1 MAEFVFA
8 DFSGGLNLSASPDK
22 VPERECILADNVNFD
37 ELGSVRAAGASAKQN
52 SSAYTDGANTNVR
65 SFVVN
70 PTVRH
75 VALIGND
82 VFGGTALSGLSQLL
96 DEANST
102 EAKTRFTEMGQRVI
116 YDTAG
121 TPRYVDN
128 GGVAH
133 TVDWA
138 PPSGSQTDTGPNS
151 AGAGANVSR
160 GASYPAWTGAGNIF
174 TSNDA
179 YATVSLNSPTTE
191 RESDYLQAST
201 FGYALGGAVQIL
213 GIKVEVEIALPSSS
227 QTINHTLYAVLLKGG
242 TPIGD
247 TKSVSI
253 TSATDAYVTLGS
265 TSELWGTTWTPADIN
280 AVTFGVQLWVKQ
292 TNTGFTGP
300 YTSDWRIDHV
310 RITVTNQGGPFT
322 VALGGA
328 GNPNGTYTYKATH
341 VDVDGNE
348 SEASTASASISPANQ
363 QVNLTLVGTGDSK
376 TVKRYIYRSGG
387 SLTFY
392 YRIGEISDNAT
403 TSFTDNVAD
412 TTALTDGILLAG
424 EAEGDR
430 ANTRIGASAS
440 VKYPAVYYDRLF
452 WANQATG
459 KLNQVIWSKT
469 THPFAYPS
477 QHFFNVGDGKPV
489 TAIIPFLDDLII
501 FKTDS
506 IWRLT
511 GSEESS
517 FQLTRTP
524 ATVGC
529 EMPFTVVK
537 MQDRIMFCNSS
548 SIWYFDGVTARKS
561 TNRLDRFF
569 NGETVNSIAPIVVN
583 STTDDLAEA
592 AVGEGVYYLAYSD
605 NGTSNNRILR
615 IDMEGGTISRY
626 NISAL
631 SIAADPTTQTVYY
644 GDSAGFIK
652 TLDDLAA
659 TNDATASVSFAF
671 QTKFF
676 YPKRGNNVSFTGLE
690 LEIDTSSQN
699 ITVEGFFDGDMATT
713 VSIGTASNAARGLVY
728 LPIPAGASRKARSC
742 SIKISGTLAT
752 VNESNS
758 PAVTLHSGKL
768 YLEELKQRS
777 RTGV

>member
-37 ELGSVRAAGASAKQN
+37 ELGSVRAAGASTKQN

-75 VALIGND
+75 VALVGND
-82 VFGGTALSGLSQLL
+82 VFGGTALSGLAQLL

-121 TPRYVDN
+121 TPRYIDN
-128 GGVAH
+128 NGLAH
-133 TVDWA
+133 TIDWA
-138 PPSGSQTDTGPNS
+138 PPEGTAADTGPNS
-151 AGAGANVSR
+151 GGTFANDGSS
-160 GASYPAWTGAGNIF
+160 GTAWANPSNAASSNNSYATASTTGETQGLQATNFGFALGAGN
-174 TSNDA
+174 
-179 YATVSLNSPTTE
+179 V
-191 RESDYLQAST
+191 
-201 FGYALGGAVQIL
+201 L
-213 GIKVEVEIALPSSS
+213 GIKVEVEFRVNSGGP
-227 QTINHTLYAVLLKGG
+227 NEFLYATLIIGG
-242 TPIGD
+242 TPQG
-247 TKSVSI
+247 TVKVQNVSEF
-253 TSATDAYVTLGS
+253 AADAYAVFGGS
-265 TSELWGTTWTPADIN
+265 SDLWGLSPTTTQVN
-280 AVTFGVQLWVKQ
+280 AATFGVSIKARHV
-292 TNTGFTGP
+292 TPPSTAADF
-300 YTSDWRIDHV
+300 YIDHI
-310 RITVTNQGGPFT
+310 RITVTSQSTSFSA
-322 VALGGA
+322 ALGGA
-328 GNPNGTYTYKATH
+328 GNPNGTYTYKATF

-348 SEASTASASISPANQ
+348 SEASTATASIAPANQ
-363 QVNLTLVGTGDSK
+363 QVNLTAIGVGDSK
-376 TVKRYIYRSGG
+376 TVKRYIYRKGAG
-387 SLTFY
+387 LTFY

-403 TSFTDNVAD
+403 TTFTDNVSDA
-412 TTALTDGILLAG
+412 TALTDGILLAG
-424 EAEGDR
+424 EAEGDK

-452 WANQATG
+452 WVNQATG

-489 TAIIPFLDDLII
+489 TAIVPFLDDLII

-548 SIWYFDGVTARKS
+548 SIWYFDGVTARKA

-569 NGETVNSIAPIVVN
+569 NGETVNSIAPISVN

-615 IDMEGGTISRY
+615 MDMEGGTISRY

-631 SIAADPTTQTVYY
+631 SLAADPTTQTVYY

-659 TNDATASVSFAF
+659 TNDATASVAFAF

-690 LEIDTSSQN
+690 LEIDTSSQA
-699 ITVEGFFDGDMATT
+699 ITVEGFFDGDMATA
-713 VSIGTASNAARGLVY
+713 VSIGTANNAARGLVY

-758 PAVTLHSGKL
+758 PAVTLHGGKL
-768 YLEELKQRS
+768 YIEELKQRS